1 MPTGA
6 AHALLVIISI
16 LIIVP
21 VAWVVM
27 AAFKTK
33 PEFFGSPWRLPDGL
47 HWQNFVDAFVTAKM
61 GIYFTDSLFVTVLG
75 LVFSLSVA
83 IPAAYAIARV
93 PFRGRALVEGFLM
106 AGLFINV
113 NYIVV
118 PIFLMLLGWD
128 QALASWLPNG
138 FFIDNLAVLA
148 LVYAAASLPFTV
160 YLLVSFFRTI
170 PAIYEEAAALDGSS
184 RLRTMLSIM
193 VPIARPAISTVI
205 LFNFLSFWNDFIIS
219 LTLIPGEHKTLQ
231 VGLLNLFQAQRAA
244 ADYGRLYAGMVIV
257 MVPVLLLYATIQK
270 RLVTGIGGGGLK

>member
-1 MPTGA
+1 M
-6 AHALLVIISI
+6 
-16 LIIVP
+16 
-21 VAWVVM
+21 AWVVM

-47 HWQNFVDAFVTAKM
+47 HWQNFVDAFVIAKM

-148 LVYAAASLPFTV
+148 LVYAATSLPFTV
-160 YLLVSFFRTI
+160 YLLVSFFPHHPCDLRGGRSTGWVEQTAHNAVDHGADST
-170 PAIYEEAAALDGSS
+170 PSHLHGDPVQLPELLE
-184 RLRTMLSIM
+184 RLHHLSH
-193 VPIARPAISTVI
+193 PHPR
-205 LFNFLSFWNDFIIS
+205 
-219 LTLIPGEHKTLQ
+219 
-231 VGLLNLFQAQRAA
+231 RA
-244 ADYGRLYAGMVIV
+244 
-257 MVPVLLLYATIQK
+257 
-270 RLVTGIGGGGLK
+270 